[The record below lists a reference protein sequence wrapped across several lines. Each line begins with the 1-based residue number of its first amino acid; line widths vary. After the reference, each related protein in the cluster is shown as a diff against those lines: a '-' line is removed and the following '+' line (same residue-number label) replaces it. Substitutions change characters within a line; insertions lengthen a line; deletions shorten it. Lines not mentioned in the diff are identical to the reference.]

1 MQCNCNVINRRKFGF
16 NYNHMSID
24 SQNEENSLKQ
34 PNNGIIKGRNGGTLR
49 AIQKGDTTITSAGG
63 KARLGC
69 NNRSTIFNNWLRFAT
84 TGEDPNGIVAN
95 MSIQDKIVLAQ
106 VKKAIDGD
114 TAAAIFLFDGAYG
127 KVKDVVQQSGPQQS
141 IDYSKFS
148 PEELE
153 VMDKAQRIMASK
165 MNELRNGSVQ
175 DAEIVE

>member
-1 MQCNCNVINRRKFGF
+1 MDNTTEDNKQSGIAKRMANLKHFEKGNKLNNNSTRVGM
-16 NYNHMSID
+16 NYR
-24 SQNEENSLKQ
+24 
-34 PNNGIIKGRNGGTLR
+34 PTV
-49 AIQKGDTTITSAGG
+49 
-63 KARLGC
+63 
-69 NNRSTIFNNWLRFAT
+69 FNNWMHFAT